1 MNFLQNEDN
10 EDNDVFIEAEL
21 LRGMYPEDDKLQ
33 ILQTNPQTVTFTLQ
47 LSPATGGSHL
57 SFVKINLELT
67 LNISN
72 YPEQSPAI
80 KLKKSRGLEETQQ
93 IELLKILQHECQ
105 ELQGDFVC
113 SSLAQLAED
122 FLTLHNVPPRC
133 SICLEAISSEGLDS
147 ITTNDCFHIFHAQCL
162 TSWWT
167 RCALSAATG
176 YRSVSRADQMEEN
189 ENWISLVNE
198 HQNASN
204 TLKTYEHLLAKAK
217 RKINNYIQRRK
228 KMDRPGSLS
237 ENEKL
242 DIVKLNDKIRNVEI
256 EIENLK
262 IQKKD
267 TLEIVKTLKWKVAES
282 KERLDKLNHGIRS
295 LPTIE
300 FEFQC
305 PVCRSTVEK
314 KILMQYL
321 KLNEDGS
328 VTSPTCSSADD
339 KKVATVKKEQNDINS
354 GKVPDEFREYVEEIK
369 KYQESLLNGLHQQKK
384 NADNK
389 GERKEETEKN
399 KPAGKANK
407 NNGNNNNGGNNNGK
421 NNNGRNNNGKKNSS
435 SNTSNSKGK
444 HNGGGKNKNQ
454 KQGDRKKK
462 TAISNAQKNL
472 KPNKNGSSN
481 KSTKDNDK
489 GKGNGCGQ
497 NSSKKRQPKKKK

>member
-1 MNFLQNEDN
+1 
-10 EDNDVFIEAEL
+10 
-21 LRGMYPEDDKLQ
+21 
-33 ILQTNPQTVTFTLQ
+33 
-47 LSPATGGSHL
+47 
-57 SFVKINLELT
+57 
-67 LNISN
+67 
-72 YPEQSPAI
+72 
-80 KLKKSRGLEETQQ
+80 
-93 IELLKILQHECQ
+93 
-105 ELQGDFVC
+105 
-113 SSLAQLAED
+113 
-122 FLTLHNVPPRC
+122 
-133 SICLEAISSEGLDS
+133 
-147 ITTNDCFHIFHAQCL
+147 
-162 TSWWT
+162 
-167 RCALSAATG
+167 
-176 YRSVSRADQMEEN
+176 
-189 ENWISLVNE
+189 
-198 HQNASN
+198 
-204 TLKTYEHLLAKAK
+204 
-217 RKINNYIQRRK
+217 
-228 KMDRPGSLS
+228 
-237 ENEKL
+237 
-242 DIVKLNDKIRNVEI
+242 DKIRNVEI
-256 EIENLK
+256 EIENFK

-389 GERKEETEKN
+389 GERKEETEK
-399 KPAGKANK
+399 ANK
-407 NNGNNNNGGNNNGK
+407 NNGNNKNGG
-421 NNNGRNNNGKKNSS
+421 NNNGRNNNGRNNNGRNNNGNKN

-462 TAISNAQKNL
+462 TAISNAQKNQ
-472 KPNKNGSSN
+472 KPNKNGSNN
-481 KSTKDNDK
+481 KSTEGNDK
-489 GKGNGCGQ
+489 GKGNGGGQ
-497 NSSKKRQPKKKK
+497 KSSKKRQSKKKK